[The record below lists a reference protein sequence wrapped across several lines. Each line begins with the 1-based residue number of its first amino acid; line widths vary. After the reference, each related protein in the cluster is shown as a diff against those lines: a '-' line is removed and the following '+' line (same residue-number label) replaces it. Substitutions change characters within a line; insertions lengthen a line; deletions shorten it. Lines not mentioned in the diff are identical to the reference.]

1 MNDRPR
7 GTSIIL
13 AVLLTIVVSTAM
25 TTSVTA
31 RVDDPPASPAPPPP
45 PPADEAD
52 AGGPIPFQILRRSPA
67 NLPVIPIRVADE
79 RFEVEVAADDISRR
93 RGLGGR
99 NRLLKRTGMLF
110 VHPDVAVRSY
120 WMFDCLIDMD
130 TAFLDRTGRI
140 VAIHRMKREAPR
152 RANEYRDMYE
162 RRLKRYSS
170 RRPAKYAL
178 EIPPG
183 DLTRLGLRV
192 GQVIELPRASLDALA
207 R

>member
-1 MNDRPR
+1 MNHRAR
-7 GTSIIL
+7 THAALAIL
-13 AVLLTIVVSTAM
+13 ALATCMPSMTAAG
-25 TTSVTA
+25 T
-31 RVDDPPASPAPPPP
+31 DDPPPTP
-45 PPADEAD
+45 PPAPSPTPEKAEE
-52 AGGPIPFQILRRSPA
+52 GPIPFQILRRSKA
-67 NLPVIPIRVADE
+67 NLPVIPIHVATE
-79 RFEVEVAADDISRR
+79 RFEVEVAADDTSRR

-130 TAFLDRTGRI
+130 TAFLDPKGRI
-140 VAIHRMKREAPR
+140 VAIHRMKREPPR

-183 DLTRLGLRV
+183 DLARLDLRV
-192 GQVIELPRASLDALA
+192 GQVIELPREALDALA

>member
-1 MNDRPR
+1 MKNRVRPHGVTLVLTMLITIAAVPSPTLA
-7 GTSIIL
+7 GT
-13 AVLLTIVVSTAM
+13 
-25 TTSVTA
+25 
-31 RVDDPPASPAPPPP
+31 DDPPAPPPP
-45 PPADEAD
+45 PAPETAPPVEE
-52 AGGPIPFQILRRSPA
+52 GPIPFQILRRSEA
-67 NLPVIPIRVADE
+67 NLPVIPIRVATE
-79 RFEVEVAADDISRR
+79 RFEVEVAADDTSRR

-130 TAFLDRTGRI
+130 TAFLDRDGRI

-192 GQVIELPRASLDALA
+192 GQVSELPRESLDALA

>member
-1 MNDRPR
+1 VKNRVRPHGVKLVLAMLITIAAVPSPTLA
-7 GTSIIL
+7 GT
-13 AVLLTIVVSTAM
+13 
-25 TTSVTA
+25 
-31 RVDDPPASPAPPPP
+31 DDPPAPTPPTAPETAPPV
-45 PPADEAD
+45 EE
-52 AGGPIPFQILRRSPA
+52 GPIPFQILRRSEA
-67 NLPVIPIRVADE
+67 NLPVIPIRVATE
-79 RFEVEVAADDISRR
+79 RFEVEVAADDTSRR

-130 TAFLDRTGRI
+130 TAFLDRDGRI

-192 GQVIELPRASLDALA
+192 GQVIELPRESLDALA

>member
-1 MNDRPR
+1 MNRR
-7 GTSIIL
+7 ARTHAVLAIL
-13 AVLLTIVVSTAM
+13 APLLCTPTISIAG
-25 TTSVTA
+25 S
-31 RVDDPPASPAPPPP
+31 DDPPKPAPSPAPESA
-45 PPADEAD
+45 PPAED
-52 AGGPIPFQILRRSPA
+52 GPIPFQILRRSKA
-67 NLPVIPIRVADE
+67 NLPVIPIRVATE
-79 RFEVEVAADDISRR
+79 RFEVEIAADDTSRR

-110 VHPDVAVRSY
+110 IHPDVAVRSY
-120 WMFDCLIDMD
+120 WMYDCLIDMD
-130 TAFLDRTGRI
+130 TAFLDREGRI

-192 GQVIELPRASLDALA
+192 GQVIELPRSSLDALV

>member
-1 MNDRPR
+1 MKNRVRPHGVKLVLAMLITIAAVPSPTLA
-7 GTSIIL
+7 GT
-13 AVLLTIVVSTAM
+13 
-25 TTSVTA
+25 
-31 RVDDPPASPAPPPP
+31 DDPPAPTP
-45 PPADEAD
+45 PPAPETAPPVEE
-52 AGGPIPFQILRRSPA
+52 GPIPFQILRRSEA
-67 NLPVIPIRVADE
+67 NLPVIPIRVATE
-79 RFEVEVAADDISRR
+79 RFEVEVAADDTSRR

-130 TAFLDRTGRI
+130 TAFLDRDGRI

-183 DLTRLGLRV
+183 DLTRLGLQV
-192 GQVIELPRASLDALA
+192 GQVIELPRESLDALA

>member
-1 MNDRPR
+1 MNRR
-7 GTSIIL
+7 ARTHAALAIL
-13 AVLLTIVVSTAM
+13 ALAICMPSM
-25 TTSVTA
+25 TTAGT
-31 RVDDPPASPAPPPP
+31 DDPPPTPPSPTPEKAE
-45 PPADEAD
+45 D
-52 AGGPIPFQILRRSPA
+52 GPIPFQILRRSEA
-67 NLPVIPIRVADE
+67 NLPVIPIRVATE
-79 RFEVEVAADDISRR
+79 RFEVEIAADDTSRR

-110 VHPDVAVRSY
+110 IHPDVAVRSY
-120 WMFDCLIDMD
+120 WMYDCLIDMD
-130 TAFLDRTGRI
+130 TAFLDREGRI

-192 GQVIELPRASLDALA
+192 GQVIELPRSSLDALV

>member
-1 MNDRPR
+1 VKNRVRPHGVKLVLAMLITIAAVPSPTLA
-7 GTSIIL
+7 GT
-13 AVLLTIVVSTAM
+13 
-25 TTSVTA
+25 
-31 RVDDPPASPAPPPP
+31 DDPPAPPPP
-45 PPADEAD
+45 PAPETAPPVEE
-52 AGGPIPFQILRRSPA
+52 GPIPFQILRRSEA
-67 NLPVIPIRVADE
+67 NLPVIPIRVATE
-79 RFEVEVAADDISRR
+79 RFEVEVAADDTSRR

-130 TAFLDRTGRI
+130 TAFLDRDGRI

-192 GQVIELPRASLDALA
+192 GQVIELPRESLDALA

>member
-1 MNDRPR
+1 MNHRAR
-7 GTSIIL
+7 THAALAIL
-13 AVLLTIVVSTAM
+13 ALATCMPSMTAAG
-25 TTSVTA
+25 T
-31 RVDDPPASPAPPPP
+31 DDPPPTP
-45 PPADEAD
+45 PPAPSPTPEKAQD
-52 AGGPIPFQILRRSPA
+52 GPIPFQILRRSKA
-67 NLPVIPIRVADE
+67 NLPVIPIRVATE
-79 RFEVEVAADDISRR
+79 RFEVEVAADDTSRR

-110 VHPDVAVRSY
+110 IHPDLAVRSY
-120 WMFDCLIDMD
+120 WMYDCLIDMD
-130 TAFLDRTGRI
+130 TAFLDREGRI